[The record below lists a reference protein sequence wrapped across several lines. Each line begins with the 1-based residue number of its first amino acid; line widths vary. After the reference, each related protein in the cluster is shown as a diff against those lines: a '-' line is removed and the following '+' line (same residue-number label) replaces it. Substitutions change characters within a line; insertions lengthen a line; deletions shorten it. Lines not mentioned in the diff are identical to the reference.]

1 MARRSGGNQ
10 AGSNLDKRQLEA
22 VHSEPVCRLSLS
34 VNPVQMTFSS
44 AKTVAYTS
52 VPPHAA
58 RSRLRDRDRAV
69 GHGVNGKVLESIFKV
84 T

>member
-1 MARRSGGNQ
+1 MVRYACGRVEGALARRSGGNQ

-44 AKTVAYTS
+44 AKTVAHTPPS
-52 VPPHAA
+52 PRTPHALD
-58 RSRLRDRDRAV
+58 S
-69 GHGVNGKVLESIFKV
+69 H
-84 T
+84 